1 MIKLKPIHW
10 VVIAIVAIGALWYF
24 GFLDDIGLGSGNG
37 NLSFFDNGIVPT
49 DSENLGLGKSDI
61 YYIFCVA
68 TGKNLN
74 RDTTYDFIDKLNM
87 EVYGSN
93 SHYTTIAQSF
103 RAEYS
108 SWTKVMDSGFTD
120 GVALAWTQGN
130 DAVSVITSTKLAFR
144 TMYGYETLTLTAKG
158 DVNDYNDFYWFV
170 LTS

>member
-24 GFLDDIGLGSGNG
+24 GFLDDVLPSE
-37 NLSFFDNGIVPT
+37 LSFTNGVVPE

-158 DVNDYNDFYWFV
+158 DVNDYNDFYWFII
-170 LTS
+170 TS